1 MTLAIKNC
9 SVTKCLGFGY
19 FVNDDSDSYFDA

>member
-1 MTLAIKNC
+1 MTQAIKNC
-9 SVTKCLGFGY
+9 SVTKCLGFGD

>member
-1 MTLAIKNC
+1 MTLSIENC
-9 SVTKCLGFGY
+9 SVTKCLGFGD